1 MKTLF
6 LLMAVMMVMS
16 VSCSKRVGTTRGVLV
31 DAANQ
36 GTFIMSCELDIQ
48 YGKESSRIEHFSSRD
63 LGLCTDLAEKTG
75 SDVKISYHYENFSLS
90 TDTGDI
96 IDRIEFLE

>member
-1 MKTLF
+1 MKALF
-6 LLMAVMMVMS
+6 LVLILLAS
-16 VSCSKRVGTTRGVLV
+16 VSCAKRSGTTSGVLV

-36 GTFIMSCELDIQ
+36 GTVFMSCELDIQ

-75 SDVKISYHYENFSLS
+75 SGVKIRYHYENFSLS

-96 IDRIEFLE
+96 IDHIEFVD